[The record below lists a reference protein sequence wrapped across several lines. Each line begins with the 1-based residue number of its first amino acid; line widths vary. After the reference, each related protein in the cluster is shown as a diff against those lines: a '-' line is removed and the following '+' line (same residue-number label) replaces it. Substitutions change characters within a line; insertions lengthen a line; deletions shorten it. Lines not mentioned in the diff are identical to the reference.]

1 MFYNNNIND
10 SEMFGDVEP
19 LKVRLKVEN
28 RILAFENDTGSSISA
43 ISKRDFDKFK
53 PFGNVRKTTCNFR
66 SYIGDTII
74 PLGTLKVMSR
84 LKVIVEF
91 QKIKRELKLFVL
103 PGISVPIVDRNWLQA
118 LDIVQFNK
126 TVEKQSVKARSV
138 ESNDICKRFNF
149 EIKHIRGQDKQPA
162 DILPRISREEIS
174 ELVELKESKE
184 YEYLKVV
191 GKEVQNVGR
200 KGISFVGK
208 RIKGA

>member
-1 MFYNNNIND
+1 M
-10 SEMFGDVEP
+10 
-19 LKVRLKVEN
+19 
-28 RILAFENDTGSSISA
+28 
-43 ISKRDFDKFK
+43 
-53 PFGNVRKTTCNFR
+53 RKTYNLKTYTGNPM
-66 SYIGDTII
+66 I
-74 PLGTLKVMSR
+74 PLGTLKIR
-84 LKVIVEF
+84 IEF
-91 QKIKRELKLFVL
+91 QNKERELELFVL
-103 PGISVPIVDRNWLQA
+103 PGISAPIIGRNWLQA

-162 DILPRISREEIS
+162 DILPRIGREEIS